1 MLKNIYKT
9 WLKYVHNQRIKGSI
23 SIVYLSTVT
32 NLNNFINKSW
42 CINMGFIR
50 PIRTTYTT
58 LLSTTNNLINN
69 LLNKSFTHNPQSL
82 LIRLL
87 KEN

>member
-1 MLKNIYKT
+1 MLKNINIT
-9 WLKYVHNQRIKGSI
+9 WLKYVHNQRIDSGI
-23 SIVYLSTVT
+23 SIVYLSTVASINNVII
-32 NLNNFINKSW
+32 NLW
-42 CINMGFIR
+42 CINTYFIQ

-69 LLNKSFTHNPQSL
+69 LLNKSFTHYPQAL
-82 LIRLL
+82 LSKQL

>member
-1 MLKNIYKT
+1 MPKSINIT
-9 WLKYVHNQRIKGSI
+9 WLKYVHNQRTNNGI
-23 SIVYLSTVT
+23 SIVYLSTVASINNIII
-32 NLNNFINKSW
+32 NLW
-42 CINMGFIR
+42 CINTYFIQ

-69 LLNKSFTHNPQSL
+69 LLNKSFTYNPQYL
-82 LIRLL
+82 LMSLL